1 MHEPRPDAATA
12 ADAPPPWA
20 DPALDRDAAW
30 VVEKAAKS
38 KLPPFE
44 VQTAAAARAQY
55 AAGAHILALPPAP
68 MEAVEDRRVPGPGGS
83 IPVRLYVPAFTGIA
97 DPLLVYLHGGGWT
110 VGSVE
115 THDRVARALAALAG
129 CRVVSVEYR
138 LAPEHPYPAGLDD
151 AEAAW
156 RALAA
161 DPAAFGADGARL
173 AVGGDSAGG
182 SLAAA
187 LCQRARDRGL
197 ARPRLQLLLYP
208 STDLVGDY
216 PSRRRYASGYLLTES
231 VIRWFVDNYVPDPA
245 RRAEPGAS
253 PLRAASLADLPPAHV
268 QTAGFDP
275 IQDEGIAYARALAA
289 AGVAVEHRHY
299 PGLIHSYAQ
308 LGGRLR
314 AARPALAAA
323 AAALRRAL
331 A

>member
-1 MHEPRPDAATA
+1 MQGAMTEI
-12 ADAPPPWA
+12 PPWA

-30 VVEKAAKS
+30 VVEKAAKT

-44 VQTAAAARAQY
+44 VQRAAAARAQY
-55 AAGAHILALPPAP
+55 AVGAHILALPPAP
-68 MEAVEDRRVPGPGGS
+68 MEAVEDRAVPGPAGPV
-83 IPVRLYVPAFTGIA
+83 PVRLYVPAFTGVA

-110 VGSVE
+110 VGSIE
-115 THDRVARALAALAG
+115 THDRVARQLAALAG
-129 CRVVSVEYR
+129 VRVLSVEYR
-138 LAPEHPYPAGLDD
+138 LAPEHPYPAGLED

-156 RALAA
+156 RAVAA
-161 DPAAFGADGARL
+161 DPAAFGADPARL

-182 SLAAA
+182 SLSAA

-208 STDLVGDY
+208 SCDLVGDY
-216 PSRRRYASGYLLTES
+216 ASRRRFAAGYLLTDT
-231 VIRWFVDNYVPDPA
+231 VISWFVDNYVPDPA
-245 RRAEPGAS
+245 RRGEAGAS
-253 PLRAASLADLPPAHV
+253 PLRAASLAGLPPAHI

-275 IQDEGIAYARALAA
+275 IQDEGTAYARALAA
-289 AGVAVEHRHY
+289 AGVAVEHVHY

-308 LGGRLR
+308 LAGRIR
-314 AARPALAAA
+314 AARPALAKA